1 MVFRAT
7 IMNNYIKPPV
17 YRRICIIIICIFLP
31 LSIISTQNPTAE
43 AEESF
48 EPVDYQDTW
57 TSPMI
62 SDELTRDLEQ
72 NKTWRMGDY
81 KFSSQPKNA

>member
-1 MVFRAT
+1 
-7 IMNNYIKPPV
+7 MNNYTKPPV
-17 YRRICIIIICIFLP
+17 YRRICILIICIFLP

-72 NKTWRMGDY
+72 NKT
-81 KFSSQPKNA
+81 